1 MNTSSVILLC
11 HLPSHTFLWIKKT
24 GSMVIN
30 KSLFLL
36 TVYKE
41 FVSFSS
47 LFSYKI
53 KEERRSMRLFTPML
67 NEDQSQIH
75 ATHLDLFFP
84 SPLIIYFGLICWRSI
99 ANQCPAGVILPFTFF
114 FLSIK
119 ARVFSLSL
127 ALFIQPCILF
137 PNNLFVTWTLII
149 LGSLFIFFLF
159 NMYSPL
165 HQTSPTKLYFRM
177 DPTGYLNPKIGS
189 RDKRELFDLV
199 LFRWA

>member
-1 MNTSSVILLC
+1 MDVFVNNKAFQLMNTSSVILLC

-41 FVSFSS
+41 FFSFSS

-99 ANQCPAGVILPFTFF
+99 ASQCPAGVILPFTFF
-114 FLSIK
+114 FFINKSAGLFFISGSVHSALYSFPKQLVRHLNSNHPWFSIHLFL
-119 ARVFSLSL
+119 VQHVQSLYMKLLPLNSI
-127 ALFIQPCILF
+127 FTWIQ
-137 PNNLFVTWTLII
+137 
-149 LGSLFIFFLF
+149 
-159 NMYSPL
+159 
-165 HQTSPTKLYFRM
+165 
-177 DPTGYLNPKIGS
+177 
-189 RDKRELFDLV
+189 
-199 LFRWA
+199 